1 MVNNDLGLKTQRGVI
16 VPKVVRCRTPR
27 RMFLRVSVRFVRWQ
41 GFAVIAVIAFADH
54 VANGYGCGEACKE
67 RNNC

>member
-27 RMFLRVSVRFVRWQ
+27 RMFLRVSVRFVWRK
-41 GFAVIAVIAFADH
+41 GFAVIAFANH
-54 VANGYGCGEACKE
+54 ITHCYGCGEACEE